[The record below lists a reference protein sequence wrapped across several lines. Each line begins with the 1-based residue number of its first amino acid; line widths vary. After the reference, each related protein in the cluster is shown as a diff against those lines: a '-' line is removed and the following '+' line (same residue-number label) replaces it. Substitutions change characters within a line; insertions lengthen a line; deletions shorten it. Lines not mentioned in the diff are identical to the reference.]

1 MEENLGFYSMK
12 KNTKKGELLRKIK
25 GYLKR
30 YLFRRS
36 YYFKRYQETR
46 NKFNSITTTKEN
58 ILPDTLAL
66 EKENPKLE
74 DLISKWPKPR
84 QEEYMSYNQVIIRL
98 LNNTLRNHSNIDDIR
113 VLDVGCS
120 DGYLL
125 ELIKNA
131 TSIKENQLYG
141 LEIER
146 LRFVLARDRLNN
158 ANFVNASALDLPFKN
173 SSFDI
178 VIATEVLEHLTQ
190 PNVYIRESYRVL
202 KNRGL
207 FIISTPSKHTRFID
221 INPLSIIEAI
231 VSIYIPSVL
240 PPFHNLYDPDD
251 DQPRIHRAFT
261 FHELKAMLK
270 QFQSIRTQ
278 SINYSHPLFIKFR
291 KIMPKL
297 PILKK
302 LGDSIVIRGSK

>member
-1 MEENLGFYSMK
+1 MK
-12 KNTKKGELLRKIK
+12 VNTKKERLLKKIK
-25 GYLKR
+25 RHLKR

-46 NKFNSITTTKEN
+46 NKFNSITTTMKN
-58 ILPDTLAL
+58 VMPDILAL
-66 EKENPKLE
+66 ERHNPKLE
-74 DLISKWPKPR
+74 DLISKWPRPR
-84 QEEYMSYNQVIIRL
+84 QEEFMSYNQVVIRL
-98 LNNTLRNHSNIDDIR
+98 LKNTLRNHSDIDDMR

-125 ELIKNA
+125 ELIKNK

-141 LEIER
+141 LEIQR
-146 LRFVLARDRLNN
+146 IRFVLARDRINN
-158 ANFVNASALDLPFKN
+158 SNFVNASALDLPFKN
-173 SSFDI
+173 DSFDI

-190 PNVYIRESYRVL
+190 PNVYIRELYRVL
-202 KNRGL
+202 KNKG
-207 FIISTPSKHTRFID
+207 FFVISTPSKHTHFID

-231 VSIYIPSVL
+231 VSLYIPSVL
-240 PPFHNLYDPDD
+240 PPFHNLYEPDS

-270 QFQSIRTQ
+270 QFQSIRIQ

-297 PILKK
+297 PIAKK
-302 LGDSIVIRGSK
+302 LGDSIVIAGSK